1 MLKLKPLVAIT
12 SQQFANAKRRD
23 YSFFEYNFS
32 KKVWQSVLRL
42 CSIHRAVGTWRQ
54 ELAWTILKL
63 KGKSLLVVILK
74 LAWSAYLYVVWRQ
87 RNKKYFGAS
96 LLTEDTILVQ
106 IKEIVRVHLGGSL
119 INRTNPTNASLYTFW
134 GIIG

>member
-1 MLKLKPLVAIT
+1 
-12 SQQFANAKRRD
+12 
-23 YSFFEYNFS
+23 
-32 KKVWQSVLRL
+32 
-42 CSIHRAVGTWRQ
+42 Q

-119 INRTNPTNASLYTFW
+119 INRTNPTNASLCTFW